1 MNVSAG
7 LDRDS
12 LLLHLSLRLLLSP
25 VDEVDKVCRQTSTC
39 QYQPGPLGPWWVL
52 GAGLP
57 PAVACQSLYNWITV
71 QIQQHNLALNIVS
84 MQCVPDHISRPV
96 PGLRSHNMQQHATA
110 CEEAQHGLCSTTEV
124 QA

>member
-25 VDEVDKVCRQTSTC
+25 V
-39 QYQPGPLGPWWVL
+39 GPWWVL

-110 CEEAQHGLCSTTEV
+110 CEEAQHGLCCTTEV